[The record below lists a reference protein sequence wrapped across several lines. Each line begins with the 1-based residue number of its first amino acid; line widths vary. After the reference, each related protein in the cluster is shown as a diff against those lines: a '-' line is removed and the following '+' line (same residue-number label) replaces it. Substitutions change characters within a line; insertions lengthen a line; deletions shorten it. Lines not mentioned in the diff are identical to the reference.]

1 MSSYAFAPTNRR
13 VRALVCEPAE
23 PTCSLG
29 VLYFNNVGPIGMC
42 GHGTIGLMTTLASLG
57 RIKPGTHRIDTVVGV
72 VSAPISGVVGVI
84 NAAITNVLYTLQA
97 RIDQLQPAEEQAA

>member
-1 MSSYAFAPTNRR
+1 MLGNSLLGTN
-13 VRALVCEPAE
+13 ALEQV
-23 PTCSLG
+23 
-29 VLYFNNVGPIGMC
+29 
-42 GHGTIGLMTTLASLG
+42 ASLPT
-57 RIKPGTHRIDTVVGV
+57 RDQVLAQVVGV

>member
-1 MSSYAFAPTNRR
+1 LLSGPTALAFAYDDAAKTAKAINEFNRGPKKLV
-13 VRALVCEPAE
+13 VRGGMLGN
-23 PTCSLG
+23 SLLG
-29 VLYFNNVGPIGMC
+29 ANVLEQV
-42 GHGTIGLMTTLASLG
+42 ASLPT
-57 RIKPGTHRIDTVVGV
+57 RDQVLAQVVGV